1 LYILLKLIY
10 LMRQYTQP
18 KIYFNSIRSF
28 CYFNYNGKRIRV
40 YNGKT
45 INKDIHPNKT
55 KNNKKKLK
63 LLNNLKKELEKK
75 LKNNWS
81 PNSKD
86 VVEQLTNNKYTQS
99 IFMERINLECFE
111 HPRSG
116 SIHVANEI
124 ANLIKKK
131 ESKNEKC
138 VLGLATGSSP
148 IGIYRELIRMYKEEK
163 LSFKN
168 VISFNLDEY
177 LNMNPNSIHSYNRFM
192 YDNLFNH
199 IDILK
204 KNIHIPKG
212 NISGPEIEKHCIKF
226 EKKIAI
232 EGGIDLQLLGIGRN
246 GHIGFNEPGS
256 LTSSVTR
263 KVNIEYKTR
272 FDAAE
277 EFGGIEKVPKEA
289 ISMGISTIL
298 KSKKIILVAWG
309 ENKGKIIKKAVE
321 ETIIDTVPAS
331 NLQNHPNTKF
341 FLDLQSASYLNRIV
355 CPWVYKD
362 INQAPKK
369 IVSTTI
375 MKWDNIAI
383 KKAVIWL
390 AFKLKKPILFL
401 TDKDYTEH
409 GMNKIFDI
417 YNTAYETNIKV
428 FNMLQH
434 TITGW
439 PGGKPKVDDS
449 QRPERAYPLKKR
461 IIIFS
466 PHPDDDVISMGGTFD
481 RLIQQGHDVHV
492 AYQTSG
498 NIAVSNENILEIT
511 ELIKR
516 LSKNLSSKELNELLN
531 LKIIN
536 ESTKQ
541 KQVQWSN
548 NFHNNIEAMTN
559 KKENLTEH
567 KILNKIK
574 GLIRNS
580 EAFQAC
586 MHLKLKNENKIY
598 FLNLPFYQTGEI
610 KKNDISYKDIN
621 IVKNIIDKIKPHQ
634 IFAAGDLGDPHGT
647 HRLCLRTIYNA
658 IDKLKRKRYIKDMYV
673 WLYRGAWKE
682 WKISDIDMAVPLSP
696 DQILK
701 KRKAIFKHKSQK
713 DGAIYPG
720 DDIREF
726 WQRAEDRN
734 KKSAQDYT
742 DLGFAKYAAIE
753 GFKRY
758 CF

>member
-1 LYILLKLIY
+1 
-10 LMRQYTQP
+10 MRQYTKP

-28 CYFNYNGKRIRV
+28 CYFNYNGKRIRI

-45 INKDIHPNKT
+45 IDKDIYPNKT
-55 KNNKKKLK
+55 KNNKKKLE
-63 LLNNLKKELEKK
+63 LLNNLRYELEKK
-75 LKNNWS
+75 LKNNWL
-81 PNSKD
+81 PDSKNMIED
-86 VVEQLTNNKYTQS
+86 ISDNKYTQS
-99 IFMERINLECFE
+99 IFMERIDLIPFE
-111 HPRSG
+111 HPRYG

-124 ANLIKKK
+124 ANLIK
-131 ESKNEKC
+131 SKQSENKKC

-148 IGIYRELIRMYKEEK
+148 IGIYQELIKMHKEEK

-168 VISFNLDEY
+168 VITFNLDEY
-177 LNMNPNSIHSYNRFM
+177 LDMNPNSIHSYNRFM

-199 IDILK
+199 IDIK
-204 KNIHIPKG
+204 RKNIHIPKG
-212 NISGPEIEKHCIKF
+212 NIYGPDIEKHCIKF
-226 EKKIAI
+226 EKKII
-232 EGGIDLQLLGIGRN
+232 EEGGIDLQLLGIGRN

-256 LTSSVTR
+256 LASSITR
-263 KVNIEYKTR
+263 KVNIEYQTR
-272 FDAAE
+272 FDASE

-298 KSKKIILVAWG
+298 NSKKIILVAWG
-309 ENKGKIIKKAVE
+309 ETKGKIIKKAIE
-321 ETIIDTVPAS
+321 EKVNDSVPAS
-331 NLQNHPNTKF
+331 ILQNHSNTKF
-341 FLDLQSASYLNRIV
+341 ILDIQSASYLNRIV
-355 CPWVYKD
+355 CPWAYKD

-369 IVSTTI
+369 ILSNTI
-375 MKWDNIAI
+375 LKWDDTSI

-390 AFKLKKPILFL
+390 SFKLKKPILFL
-401 TDKDYTEH
+401 TDKDYTEN

-417 YNTAYETNIKV
+417 YKTAYETNIKV

-434 TITGW
+434 TLTGW

-461 IIIFS
+461 VIIFS

-492 AYQTSG
+492 VYQTSG
-498 NIAVSNENILEIT
+498 NIAVSNENVLEIT

-516 LSKNLSSKELNELLN
+516 LSNSLSSNELNKLL
-531 LKIIN
+531 
-536 ESTKQ
+536 STSNKSV
-541 KQVQWSN
+541 KSKYEKWSN
-548 NFHNNIEAMTN
+548 NFHKNIIELTN
-559 KKENLTEH
+559 KKFDATKD

-580 EAFQAC
+580 EAYQAC
-586 MHLKLKNENKIY
+586 KHLKLKNESKIH
-598 FLNLPFYQTGEI
+598 FLNLPFYQTGQI
-610 KKNDISYKDIN
+610 KKNNITYQDIK
-621 IVKNIIDKIKPHQ
+621 IVKTVIDKIKPHQ

-658 IDKLKRKRYIKDMYV
+658 INTLKRKRYIKNMYV

-696 DQILK
+696 DQIIK

-720 DDIREF
+720 NDIREF

-734 KKSAQDYT
+734 KKTAKDYT

-753 GFKRY
+753 GFKKY
-758 CF
+758 YF

>member
-1 LYILLKLIY
+1 
-10 LMRQYTQP
+10 MRHFTDP

-45 INKDIHPNKT
+45 INKDIYPNKT
-55 KNNKKKLK
+55 KNDKKKLK
-63 LLNNLKKELEKK
+63 LLNSLKHELEKK

-81 PNSKD
+81 PTSKD
-86 VVEQLTNNKYTQS
+86 IAIPLSNNKYTQS
-99 IFMERINLECFE
+99 IFMERINLEAFE
-111 HPRSG
+111 HPKYG

-124 ANLIKKK
+124 ANLIKIKQ
-131 ESKNEKC
+131 SNNEKC

-148 IGIYRELIRMYKEEK
+148 IGIYKELIRIHKDEK

-168 VISFNLDEY
+168 VITFNLDEY
-177 LNMNPNSIHSYNRFM
+177 LNMNPNSIHSYSRFM
-192 YDNLFNH
+192 YDHLFNH

-212 NISGPEIEKHCIKF
+212 NVYGTNIEKHCVEF
-226 EKKIAI
+226 EKRIAK

-256 LTSSVTR
+256 LASSITR

-298 KSKKIILVAWG
+298 NSKKIILVAWG

-321 ETIIDTVPAS
+321 EKYNDAVPAS
-331 NLQNHPNTKF
+331 ILQNHSNTKF
-341 FLDLQSASYLNRIV
+341 ILDLQSASHLNRTV
-355 CPWVYKD
+355 CPWLYKD
-362 INQAPKK
+362 INQAPTK
-369 IVSTTI
+369 IVSNTI
-375 MKWDNIAI
+375 LKWNDTSI

-401 TDKDYTEH
+401 TDKDYTEN
-409 GMNKIFDI
+409 GMNNIFDI
-417 YNTAYETNIKV
+417 YNTSYETNIKI

-498 NIAVSNENILEIT
+498 NIAVSNENVLEIT

-516 LSKNLSSKELNELLN
+516 LSNNLSSSELNKILN
-531 LKIIN
+531 TSNKSI
-536 ESTKQ
+536 KP
-541 KQVQWSN
+541 KYVQWSN
-548 NFHNNIEAMTN
+548 NFHKNIKAMTN
-559 KKENLTEH
+559 KKTDLIEDE
-567 KILNKIK
+567 ILNKIK

-580 EAFQAC
+580 EAYQAC
-586 MHLKLKNENKIY
+586 AHLKLKNENKIH

-610 KKNDISYKDIN
+610 KKNDVSVKDIN
-621 IVKNIIDKIKPHQ
+621 IIRNLIDKIKPHQ
-634 IFAAGDLGDPHGT
+634 IFAAGDLRDPHGT
-647 HRLCLRTIYNA
+647 HRLCLRTIYSA
-658 IDKLKRKRYIKDMYV
+658 IDKLKRKPFAKEMYV
-673 WLYRGAWKE
+673 WLYRGAWRE

-720 DDIREF
+720 NDIREF

-734 KKSAQDYT
+734 KKTAQDYS
-742 DLGFAKYAAIE
+742 DLGLAKYAAIE

-758 CF
+758 YF